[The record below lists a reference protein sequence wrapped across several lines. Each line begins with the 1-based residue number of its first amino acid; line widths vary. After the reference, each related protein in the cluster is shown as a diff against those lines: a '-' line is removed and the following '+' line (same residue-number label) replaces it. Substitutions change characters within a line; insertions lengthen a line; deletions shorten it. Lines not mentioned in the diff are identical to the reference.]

1 MKSKAI
7 TVALCAG
14 LAGLAPLAAQASSHR
29 EAPFI
34 TTMPKVDG
42 TDFYMFRSYEPGRS
56 NYVTFLANYQPLQ
69 NPTGGP
75 EYYTLDPNAIYEIS
89 VDENGDAKED
99 ITFQFKFSNKGQG
112 LTVPSG
118 GKSIPIPLVEAG
130 SFGKGNTKNLNRIQT
145 YTVNVIRGDRR
156 QGNGQLATNVTTGGT
171 TFTKP
176 EDNIGFKSVS
186 DYQAYA
192 QAHIYPI
199 SIPGCSTDG
208 RVFVGQRKDGFVVNL
223 GETFDLVNYNP
234 LGSRD
239 FAPNT
244 LEANVDSIAIEVP
257 ISCVTNGKNPIIG
270 AWTTSSLRQAR
281 ILNPSPKGSA
291 ITSSTNDK
299 GPSVNGG
306 AYVQVSRLS
315 APLVNELV
323 IGRPDKNRFN
333 ASEPINDAQFLTYVI
348 NPSLPVL
355 LNVLF
360 PQAKVPGTP
369 RKDLVAAFLTGIK
382 GLNQPAG
389 VTPAEMMRLNTS
401 IPPTPAAEQNDLGVL
416 GGDKAGFPNGRRPY
430 DDVVDIELR
439 VAEGALCSAATPC
452 GSETKDSNN
461 GAPFTDGARAAGPDK
476 ANLHVTGNINPHDYY
491 LDTFPYLLQPY
502 PGSPNGKNGYPAD
515 QQP

>member
-1 MKSKAI
+1 MISQAI
-7 TVALCAG
+7 TLALCAG
-14 LAGLAPLAAQASSHR
+14 LVGLAPLAAQASSHR

-34 TTMPKVDG
+34 TTMPKVDS
-42 TDFYMFRSYEPGRS
+42 TDFYMFRSYEPGRGD
-56 NYVTFLANYQPLQ
+56 YVTFIANYQPFQL
-69 NPTGGP
+69 PTGGP
-75 EYYTLDPNAIYEIS
+75 NYYALDPNAVYEIM

-99 ITFQFKFSNKGQG
+99 ITFQFKFTKTFKD

-118 GKSIPIPLVEAG
+118 GKDIPIPLVEAG
-130 SFGKGNTKNLNRIQT
+130 PFGKDNTKNLNRIQT

-156 QGNGQLATNVTTGGT
+156 QGQGQLATNVATGDT

-176 EDNIGFKSVS
+176 MDNIGNKSVA

-199 SIPGCSTDG
+199 SIPGCSQNG

-234 LGSRD
+234 LGARD
-239 FAPNT
+239 SHHNT
-244 LEANVDSIAIEVP
+244 LEANVTSIAIEVP
-257 ISCVTNGKNPIIG
+257 IGCVTNGKEPVIG
-270 AWTTSSLRQAR
+270 GWQTASLRQAR
-281 ILNPSPKGSA
+281 ILNPSPQGSA
-291 ITSSTNDK
+291 VTSSTNDK

-323 IGRPDKNRFN
+323 ICLPDKNRYN
-333 ASEPINDAQFLTYVI
+333 ASYPVNDAQFLTYVT

-360 PQAKVPGTP
+360 PSANVPDTP
-369 RKDLVAAFLTGIK
+369 RNDLVAAFLTGIK
-382 GLNQPAG
+382 GLNQPAN
-389 VTPAEMMRLNTS
+389 VTPSEMERLNTTT
-401 IPPTPAAEQNDLGVL
+401 PPTPAADQNDLGVL

-439 VAEGALCSAATPC
+439 VAEGALCSTATPC
-452 GSETKDSNN
+452 GSETKDPNN
-461 GAPFTDGARAAGPDK
+461 GAGFTDGARAAGPDA
-476 ANLHVTGNINPHDYY
+476 ANVHVTGAINPQDYY
-491 LDTFPYLLQPY
+491 LDRFPYLLPPY
-502 PGSPNGKNGYPAD
+502 PGSPNGKNTRPA
-515 QQP
+515 P

>member
-7 TVALCAG
+7 TLALCAG
-14 LAGLAPLAAQASSHR
+14 LVGLAPLAAQASSHR

-56 NYVTFLANYQPLQ
+56 NYVTFIANYQPLQ

-99 ITFQFKFSNKGQG
+99 ITFQFKFTNKGKG

-118 GKSIPIPLVEAG
+118 GKDVPIPLVEAG
-130 SFGKGNTKNLNRIQT
+130 QFSKGNTKKLNRVQT

-156 QGNGQLATNVTTGGT
+156 QGNAQLATNIETGGT

-176 EDNIGFKSVS
+176 EDNIGNKSIS
-186 DYQAYA
+186 DYSAYA

-199 SIPGCSTDG
+199 SVPGCSQDG

-234 LGSRD
+234 LGARD
-239 FAPNT
+239 SHHNT
-244 LEANVDSIAIEVP
+244 LEANVDSIALELP
-257 ISCVTNGKNPIIG
+257 ISCVTNGKNPIVG
-270 AWTTSSLRQAR
+270 AWTTSSVRQAR

-291 ITSSTNDK
+291 ITNSTNDK

-306 AYVQVSRLS
+306 AWVQVSRLS

-333 ASEPINDAQFLTYVI
+333 ASEPMNDTQFLTYVT

-355 LNVLF
+355 LHVLF
-360 PQAKVPGTP
+360 PQAKAPDTP
-369 RKDLVAAFLTGIK
+369 RKDLVAAFLTGVK

-389 VTPAEMMRLNTS
+389 VTPSEMMRLNTS
-401 IPPTPAAEQNDLGVL
+401 IAPTPAAQQNDLGVL
-416 GGDKAGFPNGRRPY
+416 GKDKAGFPNGRRPY

-439 VAEGALCSAATPC
+439 VAEGALCSATTPC
-452 GSETKDSNN
+452 GSETSDPNN
-461 GAPFTDGARAAGPDK
+461 GAGFTDGARAAGPD
-476 ANLHVTGNINPHDYY
+476 AADVNVTGAINAQDYY
-491 LDTFPYLLQPY
+491 LDRFPYLLPPI
-502 PGSPNGKNGYPAD
+502 PGSPNGKNTHPA
-515 QQP
+515 P